1 MTADDLPALR
11 QALEAGELKH
21 EEILELLEM
30 AEQQAAEIESLER
43 RADLGQTWARAHYKG
58 KEKAEKALLHS
69 VRRVARDSAKLARRW
84 PKHELAKTIPGGK
97 KPTKEQV
104 HLARA
109 VANGIATH
117 IENQVKGE

>member
-1 MTADDLPALR
+1 MTADDFPALR
-11 QALEAGELKH
+11 QALEAGDLTH
-21 EEILELLEM
+21 EQIEELLTT
-30 AEQQAAEIESLER
+30 AEEQATMIAALEK
-43 RADLGQTWARAHYKG
+43 RADLSQTWARAHYKG
-58 KEKAEKALLHS
+58 KEKAEKALLES
-69 VRRVARDSAKLARRW
+69 VRRVARDSARLARRW

-104 HLARA
+104 RLART